1 MGGGGGSSTSFLA
14 RSTTLQ
20 SFPLPLN
27 PPPPSPSPHLNPLE
41 RSSLPTSVP
50 LPTQTCFR
58 IILELENALSTDRK
72 WAVTKTILTDICPAS
87 SECWRVTG
95 MTPGRRNA
103 PRQHAFCPRS
113 LVVSGYERENLPT
126 VFMSETGSDAWHL

>member
-58 IILELENALSTDRK
+58 IILELENAGGPLLGGFAGS
-72 WAVTKTILTDICPAS
+72 AS
-87 SECWRVTG
+87 
-95 MTPGRRNA
+95 RNA
-103 PRQHAFCPRS
+103 ALAYGR
-113 LVVSGYERENLPT
+113 VVDEGYHGSEGGECEPAT
-126 VFMSETGSDAWHL
+126 VNDR

>member
-20 SFPLPLN
+20 SFPLPLT

-58 IILELENALSTDRK
+58 IILELENAFLVGEWGSVVGSRDAR
-72 WAVTKTILTDICPAS
+72 
-87 SECWRVTG
+87 
-95 MTPGRRNA
+95 
-103 PRQHAFCPRS
+103 PRAIPPRS
-113 LVVSGYERENLPT
+113 EARERYNFLV
-126 VFMSETGSDAWHL
+126 

>member
-1 MGGGGGSSTSFLA
+1 MGGGEGSSTSFLA

-58 IILELENALSTDRK
+58 IILELENAWGGGERYVNSLGRPQRLESQAERK
-72 WAVTKTILTDICPAS
+72 ANK
-87 SECWRVTG
+87 
-95 MTPGRRNA
+95 
-103 PRQHAFCPRS
+103 
-113 LVVSGYERENLPT
+113 
-126 VFMSETGSDAWHL
+126 

>member
-58 IILELENALSTDRK
+58 IILELENAIFRIDHSGHESLSR
-72 WAVTKTILTDICPAS
+72 
-87 SECWRVTG
+87 
-95 MTPGRRNA
+95 PGN
-103 PRQHAFCPRS
+103 P
-113 LVVSGYERENLPT
+113 
-126 VFMSETGSDAWHL
+126 

>member
-1 MGGGGGSSTSFLA
+1 MSREVDVESMELDALALEYQGEYGSASGNLDVSDLLNNPNCWRAAGQRPETGLSARDSSGMGGGGGSSTSFLA

-58 IILELENALSTDRK
+58 IILELENA
-72 WAVTKTILTDICPAS
+72 S
-87 SECWRVTG
+87 SG
-95 MTPGRRNA
+95 SA
-103 PRQHAFCPRS
+103 
-113 LVVSGYERENLPT
+113 LNL
-126 VFMSETGSDAWHL
+126 G

>member
-58 IILELENALSTDRK
+58 IILELENA
-72 WAVTKTILTDICPAS
+72 AVAG
-87 SECWRVTG
+87 W
-95 MTPGRRNA
+95 
-103 PRQHAFCPRS
+103 F
-113 LVVSGYERENLPT
+113 
-126 VFMSETGSDAWHL
+126 TGSVDSLSYYCEQQAVYKLSM

>member
-1 MGGGGGSSTSFLA
+1 MGGGEGSSTSFLA

-58 IILELENALSTDRK
+58 IILELENAG
-72 WAVTKTILTDICPAS
+72 AGNPAAS
-87 SECWRVTG
+87 SSCGKPPLT
-95 MTPGRRNA
+95 A
-103 PRQHAFCPRS
+103 S
-113 LVVSGYERENLPT
+113 LRL
-126 VFMSETGSDAWHL
+126 LQLL